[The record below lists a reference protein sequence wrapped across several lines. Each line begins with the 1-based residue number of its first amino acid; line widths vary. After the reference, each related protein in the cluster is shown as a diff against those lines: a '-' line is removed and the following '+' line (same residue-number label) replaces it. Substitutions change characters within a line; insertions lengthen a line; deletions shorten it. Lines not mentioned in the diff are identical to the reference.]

1 VGHALTHDWAAS
13 VEGFLEVR
21 AGVKALAGEAANE
34 GVAEITARARAEKM
48 SLLNCIVRV
57 LAYRGCDDSARGW

>member
-1 VGHALTHDWAAS
+1 
-13 VEGFLEVR
+13 VR

-34 GVAEITARARAEKM
+34 GVAEIAARARAEKM

-57 LAYRGCDDSARGW
+57 FACGGCDDSAKGW